1 MSQIVTVYPQAGGQ
15 ANIVI
20 SRVRSSAN
28 SIAQIIGAPVIIEQ
42 PKFVYNQAR
51 GFKVGLVLGIQLR
64 VLPSLKNPADWAKS
78 LIKAN
83 LNSIRQSLE
92 DNGFPIIE
100 DLQAAD
106 NGVSFKG
113 SANGMGMNDLRA
125 EIQADSENMFWTTA
139 KVPVLISKI
148 ADRPDFNLDVV
159 NIEIQSVESG
169 VSIWHVIDDGGDEI
183 DEIDE
188 IEQNVESLPVSALS
202 SSLTSQINKQIISDI
217 SKMIDLQ
224 A

>member
-1 MSQIVTVYPQAGGQ
+1 MSQVVTVYPQACRQ

-20 SRVRSSAN
+20 SRSQSSMN
-28 SIAQIIGAPVIIEQ
+28 SAVQIVGAPVIIDQ
-42 PKFVYNQAR
+42 PKFIYNQAR

-64 VLPSLKNPADWAKS
+64 VMPSLKNPADWAKA
-78 LIKAN
+78 LVKAN
-83 LNSIRQSLE
+83 LNGIKRALE

-113 SANGMGMNDLRA
+113 STNGMGMNDLQA
-125 EIQADSENMFWTTA
+125 DIQADSENMFWTTA

-148 ADRPDFNLDVV
+148 ADRPDFNLDVS

-169 VSIWHVIDDGGDEI
+169 TALWHVIDEDG

-188 IEQNVESLPVSALS
+188 IEQNVESLSVSAFS
-202 SSLTSQINKQIISDI
+202 STLTSQINQQIITDI

-224 A
+224 V

>member
-1 MSQIVTVYPQAGGQ
+1 MSQIVTVYPQACRQ
-15 ANIVI
+15 AHIVI
-20 SRVRSSAN
+20 SRSQSSTN
-28 SIAQIIGAPVIIEQ
+28 SAVQIVGAPVIVNQ

-51 GFKVGLVLGIQLR
+51 GFKVGLVLGVQLR
-64 VLPSLKNPADWAKS
+64 VLPSLKNPADWAKA
-78 LIKAN
+78 LIQHN
-83 LNSIRQSLE
+83 LTGIKRALE

-100 DLQAAD
+100 NLQAAD

-125 EIQADSENMFWTTA
+125 DIQADSENMFWTTA

-148 ADRPDFNLDVV
+148 ADRPDFNLDAS

-169 VSIWHVIDDGGDEI
+169 TALWHVIDEDG

-188 IEQNVESLPVSALS
+188 IEQNVESLSVSAFS
-202 SSLTSQINKQIISDI
+202 SSLTSQITKQISSDI
-217 SKMIDLQ
+217 NKMIDLQ
-224 A
+224 V

>member
-1 MSQIVTVYPQAGGQ
+1 MSQVVTVYPQACRQ

-20 SRVRSSAN
+20 SQARSSAN
-28 SIAQIIGAPVIIEQ
+28 TTAQIIGAPVVVEQ
-42 PKFVYNQAR
+42 PKFIYNQAR

-64 VLPSLKNPADWAKS
+64 VLPALKNPADWAKS

-83 LNSIRQSLE
+83 LNGVRRALE
-92 DNGFPIIE
+92 DNGFPIID

-113 SANGMGMNDLRA
+113 SANGMGMNDLHA
-125 EIQADSENMFWTTA
+125 DIQADSENTFWTTA

-148 ADRPDFNLDVV
+148 AQRPDFNVDVT
-159 NIEIQSVESG
+159 NIEIQSIESG
-169 VSIWHVIDDGGDEI
+169 TALWHVIDEDG

-188 IEQNVESLPVSALS
+188 IEQSVESLAVSALS
-202 SSLTSQINKQIISDI
+202 SVLTSQINKQIITDI

>member
-1 MSQIVTVYPQAGGQ
+1 MSQIVTVYPQTGGQ

-20 SRVRSSAN
+20 NRARSSMN
-28 SIAQIIGAPVIIEQ
+28 STAQIVGAPVIVEQ

-51 GFKVGLVLGIQLR
+51 GFKVRLVLGIQLR

-78 LIKAN
+78 LIKSN
-83 LNSIRQSLE
+83 LNSIRRALE

-113 SANGMGMNDLRA
+113 SVNGMGMNDLRA

-148 ADRPDFNLDVV
+148 ADRPDFNLDVT

-169 VSIWHVIDDGGDEI
+169 TALWHVIDEDG

-188 IEQNVESLPVSALS
+188 IEQNVESLASTAFSSA
-202 SSLTSQINKQIISDI
+202 LTSQINQQIITDI
-217 SKMIDLQ
+217 SKMIGLQ
-224 A
+224 V

>member
-1 MSQIVTVYPQAGGQ
+1 MSQVVTVYPQACQQ

-20 SRVRSSAN
+20 SQVRGSAN
-28 SIAQIIGAPVIIEQ
+28 AIAQIIGAPVIIEQ

-78 LIKAN
+78 LVKAN
-83 LNSIRQSLE
+83 LNSIQRALE

-113 SANGMGMNDLRA
+113 STNGMGMNGLRA

-148 ADRPDFNLDVV
+148 ADRPDFNLDVA

-169 VSIWHVIDDGGDEI
+169 TALWHVIDEDG

-188 IEQNVESLPVSALS
+188 IEQNVESLAVSTCSSAL
-202 SSLTSQINKQIISDI
+202 TSKINQQIITDI

-224 A
+224 V

>member
-20 SRVRSSAN
+20 SQARSSAN
-28 SIAQIIGAPVIIEQ
+28 SIAQIIGAPVIVEQ

-51 GFKVGLVLGIQLR
+51 GFKVGLILGIQLR
-64 VLPSLKNPADWAKS
+64 VLPSLKNPANWAKT
-78 LIKAN
+78 LVQHNLTGIKRA
-83 LNSIRQSLE
+83 LE

-100 DLQAAD
+100 NLQAAD
-106 NGVSFKG
+106 NGISFKG
-113 SANGMGMNDLRA
+113 SANGMGMNDLQA

-148 ADRPDFNLDVV
+148 ADRPGFNIDVS

-169 VSIWHVIDDGGDEI
+169 TALWHVIDDDG

-188 IEQNVESLPVSALS
+188 IEQNIESLSASAFS
-202 SSLTSQINKQIISDI
+202 STLTSQINQQIISDI

>member
-1 MSQIVTVYPQAGGQ
+1 MSQIVTVYPQACRQ

-20 SRVRSSAN
+20 SRSQSSMNA
-28 SIAQIIGAPVIIEQ
+28 AVQIVGAPVIVDQ
-42 PKFVYNQAR
+42 PKFVYNQTR
-51 GFKVGLVLGIQLR
+51 GFKVGLVLGVQLR
-64 VLPSLKNPADWAKS
+64 VMPSLKNPADWAKT
-78 LIKAN
+78 IVQHN
-83 LNSIRQSLE
+83 LNSIRQALE

-100 DLQAAD
+100 NLQAAD
-106 NGVSFKG
+106 NGVSFRG

-148 ADRPDFNLDVV
+148 ADRPDFNLDVS
-159 NIEIQSVESG
+159 NIEVQSVESG
-169 VSIWHVIDDGGDEI
+169 TALWHVIDEDG

-188 IEQNVESLPVSALS
+188 IEQSVESLSASAFS
-202 SSLTSQINKQIISDI
+202 SSLTSQITKQIITDI

>member
-1 MSQIVTVYPQAGGQ
+1 MSQIVTIYPQACRQ

-20 SRVRSSAN
+20 SRSQSSMN
-28 SIAQIIGAPVIIEQ
+28 SAVQIVGAPVIVEQ

-51 GFKVGLVLGIQLR
+51 GFKVGLVLGVQLR
-64 VLPSLKNPADWAKS
+64 VMPSLKNPADWAKT
-78 LIKAN
+78 LIQHN
-83 LNSIRQSLE
+83 LTGIKRALE

-106 NGVSFKG
+106 NGISFKG
-113 SANGMGMNDLRA
+113 SANGMGMNDLHA
-125 EIQADSENMFWTTA
+125 DIQADSENTFWTTA

-148 ADRPDFNLDVV
+148 AQRPDFNVDVT
-159 NIEIQSVESG
+159 NIEIQSIESG
-169 VSIWHVIDDGGDEI
+169 TALWHVIDEDG

-188 IEQNVESLPVSALS
+188 IEQSVESLAVSALS
-202 SSLTSQINKQIISDI
+202 SSLTSQINKQIITDI

>member
-1 MSQIVTVYPQAGGQ
+1 MSQVVTVYPQACRQ

-20 SRVRSSAN
+20 SRSQSSMN
-28 SIAQIIGAPVIIEQ
+28 SAVQIVGAPVIVEQ

-64 VLPSLKNPADWAKS
+64 VMASLKNPADWAKA
-78 LIKAN
+78 LVKAN
-83 LNSIRQSLE
+83 LNSIRRALE

-113 SANGMGMNDLRA
+113 SANGMGMNDLQA

-139 KVPVLISKI
+139 KVPILISKI
-148 ADRPDFNLDVV
+148 ADRPDFNLDVS

-169 VSIWHVIDDGGDEI
+169 TALWHVIDEDG

-188 IEQNVESLPVSALS
+188 IEQNVESLSVSAFS
-202 SSLTSQINKQIISDI
+202 STLTSQINQQIITDI

>member
-1 MSQIVTVYPQAGGQ
+1 MSQIVTVYPQACQQ

-20 SRVRSSAN
+20 SQARSSAN
-28 SIAQIIGAPVIIEQ
+28 AAAQIIGAPVIIDQ

-51 GFKVGLVLGIQLR
+51 GFKVGLVLGVQLR
-64 VLPSLKNPADWAKS
+64 VSPSLKNPADWAKA
-78 LIKAN
+78 LVKAN
-83 LNSIRQSLE
+83 LNSIRRALE

-106 NGVSFKG
+106 NGISFKG
-113 SANGMGMNDLRA
+113 SANGMGMNDLHA
-125 EIQADSENMFWTTA
+125 DIQADSENTFWTTA

-148 ADRPDFNLDVV
+148 AQRPDFNVDVT
-159 NIEIQSVESG
+159 NIEIQSIESG
-169 VSIWHVIDDGGDEI
+169 TALWHVIDEDG

-188 IEQNVESLPVSALS
+188 IEQSVESLSASSLS
-202 SSLTSQINKQIISDI
+202 SALTSQINKQIISDI

>member
-1 MSQIVTVYPQAGGQ
+1 MSQVVTVYPQACRQ

-20 SRVRSSAN
+20 SRSQSSMN
-28 SIAQIIGAPVIIEQ
+28 SAVQIVGAPVIVEQ

-64 VLPSLKNPADWAKS
+64 VMASLKNPADWAKA
-78 LIKAN
+78 LVKAN
-83 LNSIRQSLE
+83 LNSIRRALE

-106 NGVSFKG
+106 NGVLFKG

-148 ADRPDFNLDVV
+148 ADRHDFNLDVS
-159 NIEIQSVESG
+159 NIEVQSVESG
-169 VSIWHVIDDGGDEI
+169 TALWHVIDEDRN
-183 DEIDE
+183 EIDE
-188 IEQNVESLPVSALS
+188 IEQNVESLSVSAFS
-202 SSLTSQINKQIISDI
+202 STLTSQINQQIITNI

-224 A
+224 V

>member
-1 MSQIVTVYPQAGGQ
+1 MSQIVTVYPQACKQ
-15 ANIVI
+15 AHIVI
-20 SRVRSSAN
+20 NQGQSSMN
-28 SIAQIIGAPVIIEQ
+28 SAVQIVGAPVIIDQ

-64 VLPSLKNPADWAKS
+64 VMPSLKNPADWAKA
-78 LIKAN
+78 LVKAN
-83 LNSIRQSLE
+83 LNSIRRALE

-106 NGVSFKG
+106 NGISFKG
-113 SANGMGMNDLRA
+113 SANGMGMNDLHA
-125 EIQADSENMFWTTA
+125 DIQADSENTFWTTA

-148 ADRPDFNLDVV
+148 AQRPDVNVDVA
-159 NIEIQSVESG
+159 NIEIQSIESG
-169 VSIWHVIDDGGDEI
+169 TALWHVIDEDG

-188 IEQNVESLPVSALS
+188 IEQSVESLAVSALS
-202 SSLTSQINKQIISDI
+202 SSLTSQINKQIITDI

>member
-1 MSQIVTVYPQAGGQ
+1 MSQIVTVYPQACQQ

-20 SRVRSSAN
+20 SQARSSAN
-28 SIAQIIGAPVIIEQ
+28 AAAQIIGAPVIIDQ

-51 GFKVGLVLGIQLR
+51 GFKVGLVLGVQLR
-64 VLPSLKNPADWAKS
+64 VSPSLKNPADWAKA
-78 LIKAN
+78 LVKAN
-83 LNSIRQSLE
+83 LNSIRRALE

-106 NGVSFKG
+106 NGISFKG
-113 SANGMGMNDLRA
+113 SANGMGMNNLHAD
-125 EIQADSENMFWTTA
+125 IQADSENTFWTTA

-148 ADRPDFNLDVV
+148 AQRPDFNVDVT
-159 NIEIQSVESG
+159 NIEIQSIESG
-169 VSIWHVIDDGGDEI
+169 TALWHVIDEDG

-188 IEQNVESLPVSALS
+188 IEQSVESLSASSLS
-202 SSLTSQINKQIISDI
+202 SALTSQINKQIISDI

>member
-1 MSQIVTVYPQAGGQ
+1 MSQIVTVYPQADGQ

-20 SRVRSSAN
+20 SRARSSAN
-28 SIAQIIGAPVIIEQ
+28 SIAQIIGTPVIVEQ
-42 PKFVYNQAR
+42 PKFVYNQTR

-64 VLPSLKNPADWAKS
+64 VLPSLKNPTDWAKS

-113 SANGMGMNDLRA
+113 SANGMGMNDLQA

-139 KVPVLISKI
+139 KVPILISKI
-148 ADRPDFNLDVV
+148 ADRPDFNLDVS

-169 VSIWHVIDDGGDEI
+169 VSIWHVIDDDG

-188 IEQNVESLPVSALS
+188 IEQSVESLPVSALS
-202 SSLTSQINKQIISDI
+202 SSLTSQITKQIANDI
-217 SKMIDLQ
+217 GKMIDLQ

>member
-1 MSQIVTVYPQAGGQ
+1 MSQIVTVYPQTGGQ

-20 SRVRSSAN
+20 NRARSSMN
-28 SIAQIIGAPVIIEQ
+28 SAVQIAGAPVIVEQ

-64 VLPSLKNPADWAKS
+64 VLPSLKNPADWAKA
-78 LIKAN
+78 LVKAN
-83 LNSIRQSLE
+83 LNSIRRALE

-100 DLQAAD
+100 NLHTAD

-148 ADRPDFNLDVV
+148 ADRPDFNLDVT
-159 NIEIQSVESG
+159 NIEVQSVESG
-169 VSIWHVIDDGGDEI
+169 TALWHVIDEDG

-188 IEQNVESLPVSALS
+188 IEQNVESLASTAFSSA
-202 SSLTSQINKQIISDI
+202 LTSQINQQIITDI

>member
-1 MSQIVTVYPQAGGQ
+1 MSQVVTVYPQACRQ

-20 SRVRSSAN
+20 SRSQSSMN
-28 SIAQIIGAPVIIEQ
+28 SAVQIVGAPVIIDQ
-42 PKFVYNQAR
+42 PKFIYNQAR

-64 VLPSLKNPADWAKS
+64 VMPSLKNPADWAKA
-78 LIKAN
+78 LVKAN
-83 LNSIRQSLE
+83 LNGIKRALE

-113 SANGMGMNDLRA
+113 STNGMGMNDLQA
-125 EIQADSENMFWTTA
+125 DIQADSENMFWTTA

-148 ADRPDFNLDVV
+148 ADRPDFNLDVS

-169 VSIWHVIDDGGDEI
+169 TARWHVIDEDG

-188 IEQNVESLPVSALS
+188 IEQNVESLSVSAFS
-202 SSLTSQINKQIISDI
+202 STLTSQINQQIITDI

-224 A
+224 V

>member
-1 MSQIVTVYPQAGGQ
+1 MSQIVTIYPQACRQ

-20 SRVRSSAN
+20 SRSQSSMN
-28 SIAQIIGAPVIIEQ
+28 SAVQIVGAPVIVEQ

-51 GFKVGLVLGIQLR
+51 GFKVGLVLGVQLR
-64 VLPSLKNPADWAKS
+64 VMPSLKNPADWAKT
-78 LIKAN
+78 LIQHN
-83 LNSIRQSLE
+83 LTGIKRALE

-106 NGVSFKG
+106 NGISFKG
-113 SANGMGMNDLRA
+113 SANGMGMNDLHA
-125 EIQADSENMFWTTA
+125 DIQADSENTFWTTA

-148 ADRPDFNLDVV
+148 AQRPDFNVDVT
-159 NIEIQSVESG
+159 NIEIQSIESG
-169 VSIWHVIDDGGDEI
+169 TALWHVIDEDG

-188 IEQNVESLPVSALS
+188 IEQSVESLAVSALS
-202 SSLTSQINKQIISDI
+202 SSLTSQINKQIITDI
-217 SKMIDLQ
+217 SEMIDLQ

>member
-1 MSQIVTVYPQAGGQ
+1 MSQIVTVYPQACRQ
-15 ANIVI
+15 AHIVI
-20 SRVRSSAN
+20 SRSQSSTN
-28 SIAQIIGAPVIIEQ
+28 SAVQIVGAPVIVNQ

-51 GFKVGLVLGIQLR
+51 GFKVGLVLGVQLR
-64 VLPSLKNPADWAKS
+64 VLPSLKNPADWAKA
-78 LIKAN
+78 LIQHN
-83 LNSIRQSLE
+83 LTGIKRALE

-100 DLQAAD
+100 NLQAAD

-113 SANGMGMNDLRA
+113 SVNGMGMNDLRA

-148 ADRPDFNLDVV
+148 ADRPDFNLDVT

-169 VSIWHVIDDGGDEI
+169 TALWHVIDEDG

-188 IEQNVESLPVSALS
+188 IEQNVESLSVSAFS
-202 SSLTSQINKQIISDI
+202 SSLTSQITKQISSDI
-217 SKMIDLQ
+217 NKMIDLQ
-224 A
+224 V